1 MLGGGFLKQMAE
13 TNKYNR
19 DLLGKTKRK
28 PFDKSDYKEG
38 DGKTILTNGT
48 GLTDSDRKEL
58 FHQMS
63 LDAQRQRRKQFLAL
77 IISLVVTIIIAY
89 LINWIYL

>member
-1 MLGGGFLKQMAE
+1 MLGGGFLRQMAE
-13 TNKYNR
+13 TNKLNR

-38 DGKTILTNGT
+38 DGKTILDIGS
-48 GLTDSDRKEL
+48 GLTESDRREL

-63 LDAQRQRRKQFLAL
+63 LDQQRQRRKQFIAL
-77 IISLVVTIIIAY
+77 IISLFIVMTIY
-89 LINWIYL
+89 FGVNWIYL